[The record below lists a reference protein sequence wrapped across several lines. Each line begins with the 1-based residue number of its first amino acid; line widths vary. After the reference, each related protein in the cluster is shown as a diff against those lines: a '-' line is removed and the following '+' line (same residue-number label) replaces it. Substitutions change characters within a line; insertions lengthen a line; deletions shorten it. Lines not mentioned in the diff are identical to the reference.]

1 MSPILLLLRT
11 TAELF
16 QWEVCP
22 GMQVGREGVTGTSE
36 QTESVLR
43 PAVRCSQR
51 SRKKS
56 SHSLFFYRCQSGFL
70 KISILN
76 ARWLMKVRQA
86 TFIICHY
93 EFSCVP
99 LLGIDG

>member
-1 MSPILLLLRT
+1 MSQEQVSKQKVCSDLLFDDLK
-11 TAELF
+11 
-16 QWEVCP
+16 EVERN
-22 GMQVGREGVTGTSE
+22 QVTVF
-36 QTESVLR
+36 
-43 PAVRCSQR
+43 
-51 SRKKS
+51 
-56 SHSLFFYRCQSGFL
+56 FFYRCQSGFL